1 MHVIIVA
8 TYCGWLPKEDVDDRN
23 VLFISIVVRLPD
35 KALNDLLTLSPGDRV
50 VASHWTLYSSHI
62 VWKAAMQKVYQIK

>member
-23 VLFISIVVRLPD
+23 VLFIGIVVRLPN
-35 KALNDLLTLSPGDRV
+35 KAFNDLLTLSPGDREV
-50 VASHWTLYSSHI
+50 PSHWTLYSSHI